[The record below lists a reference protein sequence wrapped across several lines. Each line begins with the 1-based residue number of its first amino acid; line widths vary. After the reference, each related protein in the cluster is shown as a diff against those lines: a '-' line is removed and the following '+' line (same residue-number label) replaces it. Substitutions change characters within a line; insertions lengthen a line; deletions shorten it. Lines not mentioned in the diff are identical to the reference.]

1 MVKLFNYKIE
11 LILIYF
17 SYFIPMV
24 HFLLDNGREI
34 YSFYKIIILMLALLV
49 LVVLVKGV
57 LLNDYVI
64 LRRIFWGHLFCLS
77 LPIAIYYFAFERQ
90 GSLYDIS
97 VVLWLFVVNI
107 ILFRALLDAG
117 VKKERKNHDE

>member
-24 HFLLDNGREI
+24 HFLLDNGRGI
-34 YSFYKIIILMLALLV
+34 CSFYKIIILTLALLV

-77 LPIAIYYFAFERQ
+77 LPIAI
-90 GSLYDIS
+90 
-97 VVLWLFVVNI
+97 
-107 ILFRALLDAG
+107 
-117 VKKERKNHDE
+117 

>member
-17 SYFIPMV
+17 SYFIPMI
-24 HFLLDNGREI
+24 HFLLDNEREI
-34 YSFYKIIILMLALLV
+34 YSFYKIIILTLALLV

-107 ILFRALLDAG
+107 ILFRALLDAD
-117 VKKERKNHDE
+117 RQ

>member
-17 SYFIPMV
+17 SYFIPMI
-24 HFLLDNGREI
+24 HFLLDNEREI
-34 YSFYKIIILMLALLV
+34 YSFYKIIILTLALLV

-117 VKKERKNHDE
+117 GKKREEKSR